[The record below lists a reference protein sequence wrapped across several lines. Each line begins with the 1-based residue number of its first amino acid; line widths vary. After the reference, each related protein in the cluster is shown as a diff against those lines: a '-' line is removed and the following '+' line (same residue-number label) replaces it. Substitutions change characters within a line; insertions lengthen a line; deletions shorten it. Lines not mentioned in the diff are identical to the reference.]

1 MSKKNLKREAII
13 LRIMARQK
21 LLQMLYQLITSE
33 NTPEQ
38 ILENQ
43 LNNEDFSDLE
53 DKEWNFEIR
62 DFDEDYFNEAWNYI
76 VAEKNKLDALIVK
89 HSRRSIS
96 FIDPIERACAW
107 IGFYELQKRN
117 DIAPKVAINEAINL
131 AKKFGSAEG
140 YKFVNS
146 LLDKYV
152 KVKGEISN

>member
-1 MSKKNLKREAII
+1 MSKKNLKREAIV
-13 LRIMARQK
+13 LRIRARQR
-21 LLQMLYQLITSE
+21 LLQMLYQWLMSEYEPEEILQNQIVKEDFPVSDDPQYWDFSLITE
-33 NTPEQ
+33 
-38 ILENQ
+38 
-43 LNNEDFSDLE
+43 
-53 DKEWNFEIR
+53 
-62 DFDEDYFNEAWNYI
+62 FDEDYFNDAWNYI
-76 VAEKNKLDALIVK
+76 TAEKNKLDALIVK

-146 LLDKYV
+146 VLD
-152 KVKGEISN
+152 GMRNE